1 MWSEALADSCG
12 MEPTR
17 SARAREHEAP
27 PAHQSCFG
35 LSELPRCPM
44 RIVQLH
50 RNLFREL
57 TAIYMVRQE
66 AANYLRLARVFL
78 IIGILPGKRT

>member
-1 MWSEALADSCG
+1 
-12 MEPTR
+12 
-17 SARAREHEAP
+17 
-27 PAHQSCFG
+27 
-35 LSELPRCPM
+35 M